1 MSDQDA
7 NVPGDSEFPVPESQE
22 TQDVEPTNE
31 TTSTV
36 VVTDHLPATESDG
49 LRSQLV
55 NSYYGGSNG
64 LIHKIHQRSGSVTP
78 DDLIT
83 GLVGEIVSE
92 SDSMKGNE
100 LIVLE
105 EGDARGATII
115 SSKRVSAMESAAK
128 ILHQKKIIDSEH
140 SIDLDS
146 PYIKRMLEYVVKRIH
161 DVFQDMQLE
170 GEINDIFFS
179 RLGEKM
185 KDWKKEV
192 RREFDELREQLKSI
206 ERENMAANSNVTGGK

>member
-1 MSDQDA
+1 MSDQDENA
-7 NVPGDSEFPVPESQE
+7 PENSVPESKE
-22 TQDVEPTNE
+22 TQEIEPISE
-31 TTSTV
+31 TVSEV
-36 VVTDHLPATESDG
+36 VVKDHIPATESDG
-49 LRSQLV
+49 LRSNLV
-55 NSYYGGSNG
+55 CSYYGGSNG
-64 LIHKIHQRSGSVTP
+64 LIHKIHQKSGSVTP
-78 DDLIT
+78 DDLIN

-105 EGDARGATII
+105 EGDARGSTII

-146 PYIKRMLEYVVKRIH
+146 PYIKRMLEYIVKRIH
-161 DVFQDMQLE
+161 HVFLDMQLE
-170 GEINDIFFS
+170 DEVNDIFFS

-206 ERENMAANSNVTGGK
+206 ERENTAANTTSVIGGK